1 MESLL
6 KKEIKDRLNK
16 AVEHEL
22 TAHSFYK
29 NLANQMQAIGF
40 FGAQKYFLKE
50 SESELGHY
58 QILADYFN
66 DRGDIAEI
74 PGIAKQ
80 SDKARTLK
88 EAFEFVYEIEL
99 SLGKFYETFLDEAED
114 KYKDCATGQFLLQ
127 FVEIQR
133 KSVGE
138 VKDILATLKIAGDN
152 SAALLEIDENLGE

>member
-6 KKEIKDRLNK
+6 KTGVKDKLNK

-22 TAHSFYK
+22 TAHNFYK
-29 NLANQMQAIGF
+29 SLANQMQAIGF

-50 SESELGHY
+50 SEDELKHY
-58 QILADYFN
+58 QIIADYFN
-66 DRGDIAEI
+66 DRGDVAEI
-74 PGIAKQ
+74 PAIPKQ
-80 SDKARTLK
+80 MDKPKTLK

-99 SLGKFYETFLDEAED
+99 SLGKFYESFLDEAED
-114 KYKDCATGQFLLQ
+114 KFKDMTTGQFLLQ